1 MPHVLHRRLELG
13 QDEGA
18 AAQEA
23 PELEHPAPGRP
34 EEQVVIEEAG
44 VDRLL
49 QEELIPRDIPIHE
62 HNGDSL
68 LVEHTWPFIGV
79 GHLERGRA
87 GHIAVDDEIVGIR
100 ARAAEEGVDR
110 QSRFA

>member
-23 PELEHPAPGRP
+23 PELEHPAPRGP
-34 EEQVVIEEAG
+34 DEQVVIEEAG

-49 QEELIPRDIPIHE
+49 QEELIAPDAANVWKRRVSGTRDQIA
-62 HNGDSL
+62 NCA
-68 LVEHTWPFIGV
+68 V
-79 GHLERGRA
+79 GGLTPDAKRRGA
-87 GHIAVDDEIVGIR
+87 STGALHD
-100 ARAAEEGVDR
+100 
-110 QSRFA
+110 